1 MKGKMHDKIYEYCE
15 AIPILTGELRAL
27 QSTVQPPSTT
37 TPTTPTARP
46 VDEYHCRVSLGSESR
61 KYEFPSGN
69 FRFLTSEVVITSRK
83 VGQADSSPSFPVL
96 SKPRWRIQTK
106 CKFFEF

>member
-1 MKGKMHDKIYEYCE
+1 MHDKIHEYCE

-46 VDEYHCRVSLGSESR
+46 VDEYHVSIG
-61 KYEFPSGN
+61 FPTAGLCMHWPGGEI
-69 FRFLTSEVVITSRK
+69 R
-83 VGQADSSPSFPVL
+83 GAL
-96 SKPRWRIQTK
+96 SY
-106 CKFFEF
+106 